1 MGLPAW
7 VFRLPP
13 TLHFGQNIPI
23 GTVYWGAL
31 LQGGSHL
38 LQNIPVGFAIGYPK
52 WHSMGSCMVVGIHPT
67 WPWVSHMVSL
77 SVPHITLHLLF
88 RALVVSQQTIVA
100 TAVLV
105 Q

>member
-1 MGLPAW
+1 
-7 VFRLPP
+7 
-13 TLHFGQNIPI
+13 
-23 GTVYWGAL
+23 
-31 LQGGSHL
+31 
-38 LQNIPVGFAIGYPK
+38 
-52 WHSMGSCMVVGIHPT
+52 MGSCMVVGIHPT

-88 RALVVSQQTIVA
+88 RALVISQQTIVA